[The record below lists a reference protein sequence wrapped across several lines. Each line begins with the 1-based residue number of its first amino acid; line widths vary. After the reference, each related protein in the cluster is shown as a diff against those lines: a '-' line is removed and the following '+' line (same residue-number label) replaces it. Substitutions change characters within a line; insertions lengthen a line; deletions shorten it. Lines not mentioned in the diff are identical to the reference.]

1 MFLDN
6 SLWQNAMLI
15 ALFNTM
21 IFSYYSLAPFLFKQ
35 LGWSSE
41 KFGWTGLLLAISSL
55 MGSLLNRKLLASNI
69 EPEILVRH
77 ACYIT
82 MLSSMIAWIL
92 QTTVWILIPMA
103 GVVLAYG
110 IAIPNIL
117 SQALRHYR
125 EQAGKAGAL
134 FGLTYYLLLGCMLGL
149 AGLVQQL
156 GLVLTVCASV
166 ALILKIRLKYDQYN

>member
-1 MFLDN
+1 MRD
-6 SLWQNAMLI
+6 I
-15 ALFNTM
+15 
-21 IFSYYSLAPFLFKQ
+21 
-35 LGWSSE
+35 
-41 KFGWTGLLLAISSL
+41 
-55 MGSLLNRKLLASNI
+55 
-69 EPEILVRH
+69 V
-77 ACYIT
+77 
-82 MLSSMIAWIL
+82 MLSSVIVWIL

-156 GLVLTVCASV
+156 GLVLTVCALMT
-166 ALILKIRLKYDQYN
+166 LILQPKPEPSVNGN